1 MLGIMWGIEG
11 QYTRGPMPVGTGR
24 ERQLIGFTCD
34 LYTVQRSMPV
44 SDPWQGG
51 PVSLKVLAKHL
62 NLSPATVS
70 FVLND
75 TPNRSIPETTRERV
89 RAAAKL
95 FNYQPSMAARMLK
108 RKSTK
113 TIGILLPELGE
124 GYHAQVLSGA
134 ADVLMRE
141 GYFFFTAHHRHHPD
155 LVTQYPQLLL
165 ARGAEGLIAI
175 DTHLRAKPGC
185 PTVEVASR
193 TELPQCTNI
202 VLDHKRAAELSLQ
215 YLHQSGHRVIA
226 FMHGP
231 PFSSDTSRRWQATT
245 QVARSLGIKI
255 ARELTIHLQDV
266 NTPALGYP
274 GIQDLLTRR
283 RDFTAVLCFNDI
295 AAIGCIRALHDAG
308 LRVPEDVSVI
318 GFDDIQSGAY
328 YVPSLTTVRQP
339 LIQMGATAAELLLK
353 SMRGEQV
360 DDVVLIE
367 PELVLRESTCATRL
381 PAATLPA
388 VGAKRRV

>member
-1 MLGIMWGIEG
+1 
-11 QYTRGPMPVGTGR
+11 MP
-24 ERQLIGFTCD
+24 E
-34 LYTVQRSMPV
+34 SEP
-44 SDPWQGG
+44 PQGG
-51 PVSLKVLAKHL
+51 PISLKWLAQHL

-75 TPNRSIPETTRERV
+75 TPNRSIPESTRARV
-89 RAAAKL
+89 RAAAQR

-141 GYFFFTAHHRHHPD
+141 GYFFFTAHHRHHVD
-155 LVTQYPQLLL
+155 LVAQYPRLLL
-165 ARGAEGLIAI
+165 ARGAEGILAV
-175 DTHLRAKPGC
+175 DTHLRTKPEC

-193 TELPQCTNI
+193 TELPGCTNI
-202 VLDHKRAAELSLQ
+202 VLDHKRAAELSLE
-215 YLHQSGHRVIA
+215 YLHHTGHRRIA

-231 PFSSDTSRRWQATT
+231 PFSSDTQRRWQATL
-245 QVARSLGIKI
+245 QAARSMGIVVS
-255 ARELTIHLQDV
+255 RDLTIPLQDV

-274 GIQDLLTRR
+274 GVRELVERR

-295 AAIGCIRALHDAG
+295 SAIGCIRALHDAG

-328 YVPSLTTVRQP
+328 HVPSLTTVRQP
-339 LIQMGATAAELLLK
+339 LVQMGSTAAELLLK
-353 SMRGEQV
+353 AMSGEPMENL
-360 DDVVLIE
+360 VLIE
-367 PELVLRESTCATRL
+367 PELIIRESTRAVNAEKDL
-381 PAATLPA
+381 PAGADPDPA
-388 VGAKRRV
+388 SAAKPRR